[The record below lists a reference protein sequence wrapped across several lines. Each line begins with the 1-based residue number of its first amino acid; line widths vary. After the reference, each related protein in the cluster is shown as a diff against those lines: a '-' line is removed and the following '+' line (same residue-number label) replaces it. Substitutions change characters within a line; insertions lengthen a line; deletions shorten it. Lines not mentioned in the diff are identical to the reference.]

1 MRKMTIVW
9 LLCFL
14 FTIAPTMEAK
24 AIIWVVVKAAAKKII
39 MAIDLQIQRLQ
50 NKTIGLQNA
59 QKKLENVLS
68 SLKFKEINS
77 WMEKQ
82 KTLYQNYYD
91 ELWKVKNAIAYYR
104 NIKGIIT
111 KQVGIVDEYKHAI
124 SLFKSDKHFTP
135 DEIKTME
142 QVYEGILSKTLK
154 NIDELTFVINSFST
168 QMTDAARLEII
179 RRASDA
185 VDENYRDLREYNSSN
200 VLTSLQRA
208 KDLSE
213 VNSLRILYGLE

>member
-1 MRKMTIVW
+1 MRKITIVW
-9 LLCFL
+9 LLCAL
-14 FTIAPTMEAK
+14 FTITPTMQAK

-59 QKKLENVLS
+59 QKKIENVLS

-82 KTLYQNYYD
+82 KALYQNYYD

-104 NIKGIIT
+104 NIKSIIQ

-135 DEIKTME
+135 DEIRNME

-168 QMTDAARLEII
+168 QMSDAARLEII
-179 RRASDA
+179 KKASDA

-213 VNSLRILYGLE
+213 VENLRLLYGLE